1 METMWTHPRDDGQR
15 LHLHR
20 VFTTSLPL
28 EEPSRLSRAPREVIT
43 RPRGHATSA
52 RRLKQEWYHMQ
63 SRSLIFS
70 SIAPPRI
77 NIPQTVAKQKKSP
90 RNKSEIVTARIRY
103 SSPET

>member
-1 METMWTHPRDDGQR
+1 
-15 LHLHR
+15 
-20 VFTTSLPL
+20 
-28 EEPSRLSRAPREVIT
+28 
-43 RPRGHATSA
+43 
-52 RRLKQEWYHMQ
+52 MQ